1 MFFYK
6 EAFVRNDN
14 ERYNEYVKSVTPLSS
29 TIKSLFHAF
38 LMGGSICLIGQI
50 IAEIYHLI
58 LPNLDIKI
66 VEEKYEYQNEVIFGD
81 LKNNYI
87 LNSDNPYIGV
97 TQSKCDDG
105 YIVTAINYSDKPQ
118 KFDCNANIDYNVT
131 VLYGDTSKDIPAC
144 DALIL
149 KLINK

>member
-1 MFFYK
+1 M
-6 EAFVRNDN
+6 
-14 ERYNEYVKSVTPLSS
+14 
-29 TIKSLFHAF
+29 
-38 LMGGSICLIGQI
+38 
-50 IAEIYHLI
+50 
-58 LPNLDIKI
+58 
-66 VEEKYEYQNEVIFGD
+66 YEQVFGD

-87 LNSDNPYIGV
+87 LSSDNPYIGV